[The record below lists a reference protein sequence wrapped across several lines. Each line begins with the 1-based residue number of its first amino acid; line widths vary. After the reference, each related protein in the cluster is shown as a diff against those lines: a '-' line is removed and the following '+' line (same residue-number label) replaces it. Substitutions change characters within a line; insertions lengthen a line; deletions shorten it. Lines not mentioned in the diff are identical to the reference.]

1 VIQMPTT
8 VAFTT
13 AQMTVGLLIGIV
25 GLVGSGVAFGRLTE
39 RQKGDHKIL
48 NDTLATLEK
57 GMASITTSMNEMR
70 EQWQR
75 AREERVDWNYWRV
88 VTDSRLGDHDEE
100 ILTLK
105 SGHGELHTRVAVFE
119 DRRKGEGDRRH
130 HD

>member
-1 VIQMPTT
+1 MQMPTT

-13 AQMTVGLLIGIV
+13 AQMTVGLLIGIA

-48 NDTLATLEK
+48 YDTLETLK
-57 GMASITTSMNEMR
+57 TGMANITDSMNELR
-70 EQWQR
+70 GEQQKG
-75 AREERVDWNYWRV
+75 REELVDWRFWRV
-88 VTDSRLGDHDEE
+88 VTDERLGEHDEV
-100 ILTLK
+100 IGKLTNGQEEVK
-105 SGHGELHTRVAVFE
+105 TRVVVLE